1 MRDATPA
8 RSLASRPCWIG
19 LGALLVGELIAL
31 MLRFD
36 TGTLRRTGQAWWA
49 DALWDAKIFLPPL
62 AIAIST
68 AAILIG
74 GDRLRGELRRASRQ
88 HARQARAWPF
98 LLAHL
103 AGFALFARLTFV
115 ILEGSFATATVHW
128 PWIAAWFATAV
139 TTLILWVLCVW
150 PPLLLAAVARRTA
163 PMLIVGGGVGVAA
176 WAAGLWT
183 ETWWEPLRASTIAAV
198 SALVHLVASD
208 VVVDAPNLVVGTS
221 RFSVRILDACAGYEG
236 IGLIWVFLGVYL
248 WMFRRTLRFPRAFLL
263 IPIGTAAIWLAN
275 ALRLTALIALGT
287 WVSPDVA
294 LGGFHTYSGSLLF
307 AALAL
312 ALASAAGRSRFFS
325 VGASAGRTI
334 DDRIGSER
342 TAAGRER
349 ADAVAVYVLPLL
361 VIIATSMLTGAL
373 SVGGF
378 DGGYPLR
385 VVAAL
390 ATLWVLRRGYR
401 ALPWTWSWGAVA
413 YGVVAFALWMALEPT
428 QVAPSHELGAALAV
442 LPPAAAALWLAFR
455 VLGSVVTVPIAEEL
469 AFRGYLARRL
479 VTADF
484 ERLSLRHF
492 SWLAFIGSSVLFGAL
507 HSRLIAAYVITT
519 GNWALWA

>member
-1 MRDATPA
+1 
-8 RSLASRPCWIG
+8 
-19 LGALLVGELIAL
+19 
-31 MLRFD
+31 
-36 TGTLRRTGQAWWA
+36 
-49 DALWDAKIFLPPL
+49 
-62 AIAIST
+62 
-68 AAILIG
+68 
-74 GDRLRGELRRASRQ
+74 
-88 HARQARAWPF
+88 
-98 LLAHL
+98 
-103 AGFALFARLTFV
+103 
-115 ILEGSFATATVHW
+115 
-128 PWIAAWFATAV
+128 
-139 TTLILWVLCVW
+139 VLCVW

-163 PMLIVGGGVGVAA
+163 PMLIVGGGVGAAA

-307 AALAL
+307 ATLAL

-507 HSRLIAAYVITT
+507 HSRLIAGTLTGALYFLCFRRRGELADSILAHATTNGLIAAYVITT